1 VTLRT
6 KTLFCLAVA
15 GFAFLAARTAAA
27 RNTDVSVDSS
37 ELGGF
42 SLYAKKEEDKFGL
55 RFDDTTTLGFNEDGD
70 PALSRQF

>member
-1 VTLRT
+1 MTLRA
-6 KTLFCLAVA
+6 KTFFCLAAA
-15 GFAFLAARTAAA
+15 GLAVLAARAAWA

-42 SLYAKKEEDKFGL
+42 SLHAKREDEKFGL

-70 PALSRQF
+70 PAVFRQF